1 MTILRPE
8 RAWFSCLC
16 LTMVSG
22 ANSSSLILPLP
33 DHGVRRQL
41 QLPDLASPPPLAE
54 AGTVLLAV
62 VPLLAPFPW
71 FRHPGDLSGRCPCSS
86 CPSSV
91 QLTSVSESAS
101 KSSSLGS
108 GGPDFHNKCNA
119 PVVANIQIRV
129 VISSTWNLKG
139 ALFGQTFVI

>member
-8 RAWFSCLC
+8 RVWFSCLC

-71 FRHPGDLSGRCPCSS
+71 FSHPGDLSGRCPCS
-86 CPSSV
+86 V
-91 QLTSVSESAS
+91 QLDLC
-101 KSSSLGS
+101 LGLGVEIFIFRFWWS
-108 GGPDFHNKCNA
+108 RLR
-119 PVVANIQIRV
+119 Q
-129 VISSTWNLKG
+129 
-139 ALFGQTFVI
+139 